1 MRFGAFRWGH
11 MNPDSG
17 ETTSNALSVVP
28 SERDLR
34 PCSNRVAQSAF
45 DVVWPDSGFM
55 WLHLNAPNRIECAS
69 IPIHI
74 WRRIQTALT
83 GSRIASER
91 ADAHSSG
98 LLCIS
103 TRSLTSGSANN
114 KWRRRQRILTR
125 ATRSLRLLRTP
136 LSRLQAIIH
145 KKNTT
150 TSRA

>member
-1 MRFGAFRWGH
+1 MYVYLLPLHFRPRSDGFT
-11 MNPDSG
+11 
-17 ETTSNALSVVP
+17 ET
-28 SERDLR
+28 
-34 PCSNRVAQSAF
+34 AF
-45 DVVWPDSGFM
+45 DVVCTDSGFL
-55 WLHLNAPNRIECAS
+55 WLHLNAPNRIESAS
-69 IPIHI
+69 IPNHI
-74 WRRIQTALT
+74 WRWFQTALT

-150 TSRA
+150 SSRAGCTFTPNL